1 MWFSL
6 FFSVNNITKPMYYCL
21 YIHENF
27 QLFWNLFHFSSSPLG
42 LGSLSSQI
50 PSLGALVPPG
60 IGFIR
65 TSEKPR
71 CRTQKQET
79 LGTSPGWHW
88 ACSWQQFLWGSTSQW
103 KPASSVVP
111 APTGWLPFD
120 SPIPQILSG
129 LPPNTPSFPN
139 LARNYLTTWQDVCLS
154 VWTLG
159 RWCCPEASPWSLE
172 SRHCI

>member
-50 PSLGALVPPG
+50 PSLGALVPLALGSFSPVRNPG
-60 IGFIR
+60 AELRSRKLWALLQVG
-65 TSEKPR
+65 TELAAGSSSSGVPPPNGNLLPLWSPLP
-71 CRTQKQET
+71 
-79 LGTSPGWHW
+79 LGGSPLILQSLRYYLDCLPILHPFQT
-88 ACSWQQFLWGSTSQW
+88 WQGTTWLLG
-103 KPASSVVP
+103 KMSV
-111 APTGWLPFD
+111 F
-120 SPIPQILSG
+120 LSG
-129 LPPNTPSFPN
+129 PWVDGAVRKP
-139 LARNYLTTWQDVCLS
+139 
-154 VWTLG
+154 
-159 RWCCPEASPWSLE
+159 PWSLE